1 MPRSDL
7 MHGCLAR
14 QVGLLTEH
22 PPCRPRWPNQIV
34 PDVFV
39 GLVTVAMPNIKAPG
53 VMPPVQILKSD
64 VAMIEGAA
72 LGAMTGIRRRQRP
85 KTRFARVA
93 QDTDAIVPDVA
104 TRGTKELCLLAH
116 LVAAQGGSNL
126 YVA

>member
-1 MPRSDL
+1 
-7 MHGCLAR
+7 
-14 QVGLLTEH
+14 
-22 PPCRPRWPNQIV
+22 
-34 PDVFV
+34 
-39 GLVTVAMPNIKAPG
+39 MPNIKAPG
-53 VMPPVQILKSD
+53 GMPPVQILKSD

-72 LGAMTGIRRRQRP
+72 LGAMNGMCRRQRP
-85 KTRFARVA
+85 KARFARVA